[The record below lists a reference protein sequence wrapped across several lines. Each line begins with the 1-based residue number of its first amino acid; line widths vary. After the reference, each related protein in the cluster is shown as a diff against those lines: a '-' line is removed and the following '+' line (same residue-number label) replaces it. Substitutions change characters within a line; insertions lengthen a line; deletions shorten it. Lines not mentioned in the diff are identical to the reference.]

1 MIWRKFSVRLER
13 EFIVFPH
20 CVYVG
25 NYLFRIK
32 LLQSKLLSRNI
43 FQLRGKFYISR
54 WFGWFHEIFC
64 AINSKWCFTLLK
76 WRKFFHHFLQN
87 SEKSTSNPIFRNW
100 FTNSNSKTMLLA
112 TVFVSIFHFPPLSVI
127 SMVGVETVAAFLM
140 RYPTPNLVRKS
151 SYFSSLVRTKFP
163 VNWTM
168 LMNWGSCLMKLRR
181 KTGFAIT
188 ESTCGVNSR

>member
-1 MIWRKFSVRLER
+1 MIWRKFSVREN
-13 EFIVFPH
+13 FSFFHTV
-20 CVYVG
+20 CMWMG
-25 NYLFRIK
+25 DYLFRII

-43 FQLRGKFYISR
+43 FQLS

-64 AINSKWCFTLLK
+64 AINSKWCFTLWK

-87 SEKSTSNPIFRNW
+87 SEKSTSNLIFRNW